1 MLGWWKKAKD
11 ANYGEEATSVFAR
24 LARGLMRLIRP
35 RASRMMFS
43 SSPLQRPQSATHRK
57 EAAMEIRGLGSAGS
71 SLPVSPL
78 QPARASALEG
88 PAQTL
93 RGSDQVEISD
103 MGRILDE
110 ISRLP
115 DIRHQKVAEIRQA
128 IASGVYETADKIDT
142 AVERLL
148 EELRTAQL
156 T

>member
-1 MLGWWKKAKD
+1 
-11 ANYGEEATSVFAR
+11 
-24 LARGLMRLIRP
+24 
-35 RASRMMFS
+35 
-43 SSPLQRPQSATHRK
+43 
-57 EAAMEIRGLGSAGS
+57 MEIRGLGSAGS

-78 QPARASALEG
+78 QPTRAAAALEG

-93 RGSDQVEISD
+93 RAGDQVEISD

-128 IASGVYETADKIDT
+128 IASGVYETADKIDI

-148 EELRTAQL
+148 EEIRTAQL